1 MSVDYDCYLDDHISN
16 VVQAFRWLHFNIPEF
31 SDPSIGTDAEI
42 AHYHDASKRSSE
54 EYKAYDEYFYGG
66 NRSSRVVNNFKRAWL
81 HHIHNNPHHWQY
93 WVLQHDDAPEEP
105 LEMPVGYVV
114 EMIADWWSFSFK
126 SGNLSE
132 IFDWY
137 EKHKEMKL
145 HPKTRLL
152 VERTLEEIRKRI

>member
-1 MSVDYDCYLDDHISN
+1 MSVDYDYYLNDHISN
-16 VVQAFRWLHFNIPEF
+16 VEKAFRWLRFNIPGFED
-31 SDPSIGTDAEI
+31 SSLGTDTDI
-42 AHYHDASKRSSE
+42 AHHHDASKRSLE
-54 EYKAYDEYFYGG
+54 EYEAYDEYFYGG

-93 WVLQHDDAPEEP
+93 WVLQHDDGPEEL
-105 LEMPVGYVV
+105 LEMPVRYVV

-152 VERTLEEIRKRI
+152 VEQTLEEIRKRI